1 MTNHTTAASARKS
14 IRRAHTMETKA
25 VPVGEHI
32 LRAENLVNE
41 LPPQQDLPDWN
52 EFLSF
57 FGMLNADFR
66 TWEGLYPTT
75 PGARPGAGVW
85 RRIEDFYAPMVRSW
99 EAWKA
104 EPSEARRKDI
114 ERATLAFWV
123 GFGNASITD
132 VSAALAPATVATWMV
147 IQQRLAGVRF
157 DSPEPDYFGLPKI
170 PGDLLMDARNGQLS
184 GRDNPTLCPTR
195 SLNNLATFAIPQLP
209 RGRYWR
215 IRSPEGMHGS
225 LCLDGDN
232 VLEDFAGHARELLTG
247 GVLRLWMTTWVLAG
261 EREEHDGTF
270 EFNPRHIIC
279 DLFGHKPEYVTNS
292 HGKQYARAPRTM
304 EQDLRTHL
312 KTLQTIFLSGV
323 GPVEADNLQPL
334 IQRSEKSPRCYKHA
348 PLAWQ
353 YARLSYT
360 QVPRSVLRLKTPAV
374 PLALGMAN
382 FWRARITSV
391 LRGAG
396 RYQTRLIDLATEV
409 GEDHK
414 ARARR
419 NGRSYWRQLIED
431 LQAVLQTGELGTLS
445 VEGEGPEATVTLEPS
460 PTLASVYQ
468 PLADAADRRRA
479 EARKVKFEAEVR
491 RQLVAGNKPKKGR

>member
-1 MTNHTTAASARKS
+1 
-14 IRRAHTMETKA
+14 
-25 VPVGEHI
+25 
-32 LRAENLVNE
+32 
-41 LPPQQDLPDWN
+41 
-52 EFLSF
+52 
-57 FGMLNADFR
+57 
-66 TWEGLYPTT
+66 
-75 PGARPGAGVW
+75 
-85 RRIEDFYAPMVRSW
+85 
-99 EAWKA
+99 
-104 EPSEARRKDI
+104 
-114 ERATLAFWV
+114 
-123 GFGNASITD
+123 
-132 VSAALAPATVATWMV
+132 
-147 IQQRLAGVRF
+147 
-157 DSPEPDYFGLPKI
+157 
-170 PGDLLMDARNGQLS
+170 
-184 GRDNPTLCPTR
+184 
-195 SLNNLATFAIPQLP
+195 
-209 RGRYWR
+209 
-215 IRSPEGMHGS
+215 
-225 LCLDGDN
+225 
-232 VLEDFAGHARELLTG
+232 
-247 GVLRLWMTTWVLAG
+247 MTTWVLAG